1 MQSLHTQRK
10 ERTMVEKI
18 TLEQLRRELDAGDVT
33 LVEALG
39 PAYFEDAH
47 LPGAINI
54 PHDRVE
60 ELTPQLL
67 PDKAA
72 RIVVYCAN
80 GPCQNSEIA
89 TLELGKLGYTNVA
102 DYHEG
107 KAEWLEAGLPVERGA
122 VAA

>member
-1 MQSLHTQRK
+1 
-10 ERTMVEKI
+10 MVEKI
-18 TLEQLRRELDAGDVT
+18 TLDQLRQELEAGDIT

-54 PHDRVE
+54 PRDQVE
-60 ELTPQLL
+60 DLAPQLL
-67 PDKAA
+67 PDKSA

-80 GPCQNSEIA
+80 GPCQNSEIV
-89 TLELGKLGYTNVA
+89 TLKLGKLGYGNVA

>member
-1 MQSLHTQRK
+1 
-10 ERTMVEKI
+10 MVEKI
-18 TLEQLRRELDAGDVT
+18 TLEQLRRELEAGGVT

-54 PHDRVE
+54 PYDRVD
-60 ELTPQLL
+60 ELAPELL
-67 PDKAA
+67 PDKSA

-80 GPCQNSEIA
+80 GPCRNSEVA
-89 TLELGKLGYTNVA
+89 TLRLGKLGYTNVA

>member
-1 MQSLHTQRK
+1 
-10 ERTMVEKI
+10 MVEKI
-18 TLEQLRRELDAGDVT
+18 TLEQLRAKLPAGGVT

-39 PAYFEDAH
+39 PAYFEQAH
-47 LPGAINI
+47 LPRAINI

-60 ELTPQLL
+60 ELAPQLL

-80 GPCQNSEIA
+80 GPCRNSELA
-89 TLELGKLGYTNVA
+89 TAALGKLGYTNVA

-107 KAEWLEAGLPVERGA
+107 KAEWIAAGLAVERGA
-122 VAA
+122 LAA

>member
-1 MQSLHTQRK
+1 
-10 ERTMVEKI
+10 MVEKI
-18 TLEQLRRELDAGDVT
+18 TLEQLQRELETGDVT

-39 PAYFEDAH
+39 PQYYGDAH

-60 ELTPQLL
+60 ELAPELL
-67 PDKAA
+67 PDKSA
-72 RIVVYCAN
+72 RIVVYCAS

-89 TLELGKLGYTNVA
+89 TLKLGKLGYTNVA